1 MCKLLKSLYGLK
13 QSPRAWFDRFSR
25 VIRMGDYSQGQSAH
39 TMFYRHLNGGGVII
53 LIVYVDD
60 IIITGSNEA
69 EIQRLKGVL
78 STEFEVKDPG
88 KLKYFLG
95 MEVARSKEGIVVSLR
110 NFTLGLLS
118 EVGMLGSKPTNV
130 PIDFNHKTGMSTKGK
145 KVDLKRYKK
154 LVRKLINSH
163 TRQDISFSV
172 VVVSQF
178 MHDPM
183 EEHLEAVYQ
192 ILRYLKKNPGCGLMF
207 KKGGGDL
214 TIEAY
219 IVADWAGSVTDRFT
233 SRWCTFVGGNLVT
246 WRSKKQSVVA
256 TSSVEA

>member
-1 MCKLLKSLYGLK
+1 MVG
-13 QSPRAWFDRFSR
+13 
-25 VIRMGDYSQGQSAH
+25 YSQGQFDH
-39 TMFYRHLNGGGVII
+39 TMFYRHLNEEGVII

-60 IIITGSNEA
+60 IIITRSNEA
-69 EIQRLKGVL
+69 EIQQLKGLL
-78 STEFEVKDPG
+78 STKFEDKDLG

-95 MEVARSKEGIVVSLR
+95 MEVARSKEGIVVSQR
-110 NFTLGLLS
+110 KCTLDLLS

-145 KVDLKRYKK
+145 KVNKKRYQK
-154 LVRKLINSH
+154 LVGKLIYLSH
-163 TRQDISFSV
+163 TRPNISFSV
-172 VVVSQF
+172 GVVSQF

-183 EEHLEAVYQ
+183 EEHLEAIYQ
-192 ILRYLKKNPGCGLMF
+192 ILRYLKKNLGRVLMF

-219 IVADWAGSVTDRFT
+219 TDVDWVGSITDRRST

-246 WRSKKQSVVA
+246 
-256 TSSVEA
+256 